1 MVFVNSCRVHFLKVH
16 VLIIQAVGWP
26 KQKGVQNATQSEEIF
41 NSIRKQS
48 RPGFSVIQNQIDHL
62 TMFLMGTW
70 QEEN

>member
-1 MVFVNSCRVHFLKVH
+1 MAVGYISYKSAC

-48 RPGFSVIQNQIDHL
+48 RPEFSVIQDQIDHL